1 MDVRHCNEELARLLV
16 LSLFANLI
24 CIHWVNLR
32 AVEYVDTVL
41 KIFRPTVE
49 HPVAALF
56 VAQDSDFVKIG
67 SD

>member
-1 MDVRHCNEELARLLV
+1 MDMRHRYEELARLLV
-16 LSLFANLI
+16 LSSFANLL

-32 AVEYVDTVL
+32 SVEYVNTVL
-41 KIFRPTVE
+41 KVFRPTVE

-56 VAQDSDFVKIG
+56 VAQDSDFVKVG